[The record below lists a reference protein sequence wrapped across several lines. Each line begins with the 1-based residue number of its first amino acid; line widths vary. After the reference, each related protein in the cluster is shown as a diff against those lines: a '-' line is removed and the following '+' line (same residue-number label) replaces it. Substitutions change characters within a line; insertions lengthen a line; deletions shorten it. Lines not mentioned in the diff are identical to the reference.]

1 MSEQDMKS
9 GYDFIVQR
17 GYCSWFQFRYTND
30 HVVDYQR
37 TFQDVK
43 VNPSGIRLIEADQ
56 HAMER
61 QGKMMKRKTWNCSR
75 GDVWLKSF

>member
-61 QGKMMKRKTWNCSR
+61 QGENDEKKDMELQS
-75 GDVWLKSF
+75 G